1 MEAILDFLCAAKQVF
16 GDMLII
22 GIILFIDTI

>member
-1 MEAILDFLCAAKQVF
+1 LDFLCAAKQVF

-22 GIILFIDTI
+22 GIILFIDTIWTA